1 MCTQDTGS
9 GRRNV
14 EVTKK
19 TDICTTTTTIP
30 TARKEEDGRN
40 YRERVTD
47 TTWSPFLK
55 TARVVVVIVVIKT
68 SKVLAA
74 GWGRMGLMLS

>member
-1 MCTQDTGS
+1 MQERCVVYTKDTGS

-14 EVTKK
+14 EVTK
-19 TDICTTTTTIP
+19 DRQLCTTTTITIP

-47 TTWSPFLK
+47 TTWSP
-55 TARVVVVIVVIKT
+55 
-68 SKVLAA
+68 
-74 GWGRMGLMLS
+74 

>member
-1 MCTQDTGS
+1 MYTKDTGS

-14 EVTKK
+14 EVTK
-19 TDICTTTTTIP
+19 DRQLCTTTTITIP

-47 TTWSPFLK
+47 TTWSP
-55 TARVVVVIVVIKT
+55 
-68 SKVLAA
+68 
-74 GWGRMGLMLS
+74 